1 MKKNSRFAGF
11 LLSIISLISISVVS
25 CGESNSHISLFIY
38 SSTDTFMQGYAEQ
51 IQDTLRDKYNVV
63 TFNGESSQTL
73 QNDQIVE
80 EINND
85 ESKFLLINLVDRL
98 AARTIIEKSATK
110 EKPIVF
116 LNREPLESDLSGS
129 RLAYYVGAKPESDG
143 SLQAEIIDEFYGGN
157 AKFLESYD
165 KNKNGKLDVLLIKGE
180 QGHQDTENRS
190 QYSINGLKDLGYD
203 VNILDTRFCDWNRET
218 AFSYLQEIY
227 ADYENDLDVIIS
239 NNDDMALGAIDYF
252 KTLED
257 YDSSK
262 SLYEQYPLIIGVDAT
277 EVGFEAV
284 QNQEMYG
291 TVQNDYEKQVAIIDE
306 LIEYLL
312 NHIDMST
319 FPYKTDSG
327 NFFRTDGIKITQE
340 NYSEFIDTPQ
350 IQWKT
355 LQKSNIFWYFVFNYI

>member
-73 QNDQIVE
+73 QNDQIVG

-143 SLQAEIIDEFYGGN
+143 SLQAEIIDEF
-157 AKFLESYD
+157 L
-165 KNKNGKLDVLLIKGE
+165 V
-180 QGHQDTENRS
+180 
-190 QYSINGLKDLGYD
+190 
-203 VNILDTRFCDWNRET
+203 
-218 AFSYLQEIY
+218 
-227 ADYENDLDVIIS
+227 
-239 NNDDMALGAIDYF
+239 
-252 KTLED
+252 
-257 YDSSK
+257 
-262 SLYEQYPLIIGVDAT
+262 
-277 EVGFEAV
+277 
-284 QNQEMYG
+284 EML
-291 TVQNDYEKQVAIIDE
+291 N
-306 LIEYLL
+306 LL
-312 NHIDMST
+312 NLM
-319 FPYKTDSG
+319 
-327 NFFRTDGIKITQE
+327 IKIRTG
-340 NYSEFIDTPQ
+340 NLMFY
-350 IQWKT
+350 
-355 LQKSNIFWYFVFNYI
+355 